1 MRRLQSTYALKQCV
15 SKMKKFAL
23 VLAVAVVSLPMLA
36 QAAGKSASTTM
47 QVTFTVKDS
56 CTIQTA
62 PGKQT
67 AQPAVEC
74 QLSTPYQLQR
84 ASAQPAAQATTSSTS
99 ASGNAIQQQRPGTQD
114 WVVYF

>member
-1 MRRLQSTYALKQCV
+1 
-15 SKMKKFAL
+15 
-23 VLAVAVVSLPMLA
+23 MLA

-62 PGKQT
+62 PGKQN

-99 ASGNAIQQQRPGTQD
+99 STSASGNAIQQQRPGTQD